1 MNYNYKSVFRT
12 NHSTNLCLSFFTD
25 RFVNDLDEGLLTD
38 MILIDLRKAFDK
50 INHEILLRKLE
61 TIEISNQYIPWFRS
75 YSLWRSILFRNR
87 EPTLWLRKG
96 IVWCIARYCHRTLM
110 FLIYLCQRHASGFKI
125 KYIFVCRWLT
135 HVSCT
140 NIEML
145 KKLKNN

>member
-1 MNYNYKSVFRT
+1 MSIFLHWQGCKWFS
-12 NHSTNLCLSFFTD
+12 
-25 RFVNDLDEGLLTD
+25 EGLLTG

-61 TIEISNQYIPWFRS
+61 TKEIEPIYPWFRS
-75 YSLWRSILFRNR
+75 YFLRRSVLFRNR

-96 IVWCIARYCHRTLM
+96 IVWCITRYCHRTLM
-110 FLIYLCQRHASGFKI
+110 FLIYLCQRHESGFKI
-125 KYIFVCRWLT
+125 KYIFACRWLT